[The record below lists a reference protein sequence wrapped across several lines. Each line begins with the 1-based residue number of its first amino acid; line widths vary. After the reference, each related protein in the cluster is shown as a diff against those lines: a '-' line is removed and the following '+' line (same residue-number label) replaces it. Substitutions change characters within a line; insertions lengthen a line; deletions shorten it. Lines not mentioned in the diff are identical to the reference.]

1 MWAEMHASHSVF
13 VLPMYTSSG
22 TVNAIKPNDYY
33 VVGYK
38 ICSSS
43 SFSSESC
50 QGHMGAMHS
59 NREHA
64 QNTSTAFASALNE
77 RSLLPIST
85 AACGNVTSINV
96 TLLHI
101 LLL

>member
-1 MWAEMHASHSVF
+1 
-13 VLPMYTSSG
+13 
-22 TVNAIKPNDYY
+22 
-33 VVGYK
+33 
-38 ICSSS
+38 
-43 SFSSESC
+43 
-50 QGHMGAMHS
+50 MGAMHS